1 VPGSAQQ
8 GAAVDTVEAVV
19 PRPRSWSD
27 DDLRAAVAGAS
38 SIAEVVRRLRLGHGG
53 AAYLTVRTRMEQLGF
68 GLLGDTAARGRTLQI
83 GAGGDGA
90 RSVRR
95 WSDEDL
101 ARAVA
106 SARSL
111 ADTFRLLGLRVGGS
125 QWQLVRR
132 RILDL
137 GLATDHWTS
146 PLLVRRPRVTMD
158 DARSALREV
167 DLRALTATHPSRA
180 AVLRAV
186 GLPVTQASYR
196 AIAEALSEQDLELD
210 GRPRGGIP
218 RRPLEEILVVESDWT
233 DTATLRERL
242 IEAGLKERRCE
253 RCGIAEWQGQPAQLQ
268 LDHSNGDRTDN
279 RRENLRILC
288 ANCHALTETWCARN
302 RGRRR

>member
-1 VPGSAQQ
+1 
-8 GAAVDTVEAVV
+8 V
-19 PRPRSWSD
+19 PRPRSWTD
-27 DDLRAAVAGAS
+27 DDLRAAVAGSS

-53 AAYLTVRTRMEQLGF
+53 AAYLTVRTRMEQLGL
-68 GLLGDTAARGRTLQI
+68 GLPSEAAPRGRTLRS
-83 GAGGDGA
+83 GTDERRA
-90 RSVRR
+90 RTMRR

-111 ADTFRLLGLRVGGS
+111 AQTFRLLELRVGGS

-146 PLLVRRPRVTMD
+146 PFLVRQPRVTMSEARAVLR
-158 DARSALREV
+158 DA
-167 DLRALTATHPSRA
+167 DLRALAATHPSRA

-196 AIAEALSEQDLELD
+196 AIAEALADHDLDLD
-210 GRPRGGIP
+210 GRVRGGMP
-218 RRPLEEILVVESDWT
+218 RRSLDEILVIDSDWT

-242 IEAGLKERRCE
+242 IEAGLKARSCE
-253 RCGIAEWQGQPAQLQ
+253 RCGAKEWQGQPAPLQ
-268 LDHSNGDRTDN
+268 LDHINGDRTDN
-279 RRENLRILC
+279 RLENLRILC

>member
-1 VPGSAQQ
+1 MLGSA
-8 GAAVDTVEAVV
+8 GAADDTEEAVV

-27 DDLRAAVAGAS
+27 DDLRVALDGAS

-53 AAYLTVRTRMEQLGF
+53 AAYLTVRTRMEQLGL
-68 GLLGDTAARGRTLQI
+68 GLVPEASAGGRTLRND
-83 GAGGDGA
+83 ASVHRA
-90 RSVRR
+90 TSVRR

-111 ADTFRLLGLRVGGS
+111 AQTFRLLGLHVGGS

-137 GLATDHWTS
+137 GLPTDHWTS
-146 PLLVRRPRVTMD
+146 PLQVRQPRVTQD
-158 DARSALREV
+158 EARSVLGEV
-167 DLRALTATHPSRA
+167 DLPALTATHPSRA

-196 AIAEALSEQDLELD
+196 AIAEALSQQDLELD
-210 GRPRGGIP
+210 GRGRGGIP
-218 RRPLEEILVVESDWT
+218 RRPLEEILVVDSDWT
-233 DTATLRERL
+233 DTSTLRERL

-253 RCGIAEWQGQPAQLQ
+253 RCGIAAWQGQPAPLQ
-268 LDHSNGDRTDN
+268 LDHVNGDRTDN

-288 ANCHALTETWCARN
+288 ANCHALTDTWCARN

>member
-1 VPGSAQQ
+1 ML
-8 GAAVDTVEAVV
+8 GAAGAADDTEEAVL

-27 DDLRAAVAGAS
+27 DDLRVAVDGAS

-53 AAYLTVRTRMEQLGF
+53 AAYLTVRTRMEQLGL
-68 GLLGDTAARGRTLQI
+68 GLARDPETHGRTLQHE
-83 GAGGDGA
+83 AGVPRA
-90 RSVRR
+90 ASVRR

-111 ADTFRLLGLRVGGS
+111 AQTFRLLDLRVGGS

-137 GLATDHWTS
+137 GLATEHWTS
-146 PLLVRRPRVTMD
+146 PLLVRQPRVTSNE
-158 DARSALREV
+158 ARSVLREV
-167 DLRALTATHPSRA
+167 DLPALTATHPSRA

-196 AIAEALSEQDLELD
+196 AIAEALAEQDLELD
-210 GRPRGGIP
+210 GRARGGVP
-218 RRPLEEILVVESDWT
+218 RRPLEEILVLESDWT
-233 DTATLRERL
+233 DTSTLRERL

-253 RCGIAEWQGQPAQLQ
+253 RCGVEEWQGQPAPLQ
-268 LDHSNGDRTDN
+268 LDHINGDRTDN